1 MRSFPMF
8 RAAKAGLIAVALTA
22 TALTFTAGPAEAVT
36 DYPSCDAMH
45 RTFKYGV
52 ARSDAAA
59 DRQQRTGHY
68 RPAVK
73 PRVYRVND
81 ESDADNDGTACEVT
95 R

>member
-1 MRSFPMF
+1 ML
-8 RAAKAGLIAVALTA
+8 RATKTGLIAVAMTA
-22 TALTFTAGPAEAVT
+22 STLALTAGPAEAVT
-36 DYPSCDAMH
+36 DFRNCDHMH

-73 PRVYRVND
+73 AKVYRLNT
-81 ESDADNDGTACEVT
+81 ESDADKDGTACEVS

>member
-1 MRSFPMF
+1 ML
-8 RAAKAGLIAVALTA
+8 RATKTGLIALAMTA
-22 TALTFTAGPAEAVT
+22 SAFTFTASPAEAVT
-36 DYPSCDAMH
+36 DFRNCDHMH

-68 RPAVK
+68 RPAVRPK
-73 PRVYRVND
+73 VYRVND

>member
-1 MRSFPMF
+1 MTAS
-8 RAAKAGLIAVALTA
+8 ALI
-22 TALTFTAGPAEAVT
+22 FTASPAQAAT
-36 DYPSCDAMH
+36 DFRNCDHMH
-45 RTFKYGV
+45 QTFKYGV

-73 PRVYRVND
+73 PKVYRVND
-81 ESDADNDGTACEVT
+81 ESDADNDGTACEVS

>member
-1 MRSFPMF
+1 ML
-8 RAAKAGLIAVALTA
+8 RATKTGLVAAAMTA
-22 TALTFTAGPAEAVT
+22 SVFALAGPAEAVV
-36 DYPSCDAMH
+36 DFRNCDHMH
-45 RTFKYGV
+45 NTFRYGV

-68 RPAVK
+68 RPAVR
-73 PRVYRVND
+73 PQSYRANN